1 MLIHIFKIIFKEKKR
16 YIYVFAE
23 QVFIFIMLMLSI
35 VSFSSF
41 FKKYNEAGTLDTENV
56 LMLGFVQAGL
66 QGQDLIKSNREIY
79 SLLEDLRKSP
89 HVNSISMSDDF
100 IPYLKEDRYYAHK
113 GDSLNVVNKKIKAYF
128 KYTDKYAMQ
137 VFKLELIEGRWLD
150 DKRLP
155 DGSLPAVISKEIL
168 EELGW
173 NSAINKQ
180 VNFRNNLYT
189 IVGMI
194 SGFKQ
199 NVLMESVPTLIMP
212 INENNYFNY
221 IEVAVRVN
229 DRVAAEKKI
238 YDLKSKYITNSNVQL
253 INIDMH
259 SKFEIDIFNVAG
271 NVYLQGIPTIF
282 MLIFAFIGTFGIFWF
297 NSRKRVREFALRLAL
312 GSTKNALV
320 LLVIKESMIISAISM
335 IPGLLLSFFI
345 YEFNVAELIGVGAT
359 IVIMLLF
366 AIFSAWYPAHQV
378 SRVNPVEAMRE
389 E

>member
-1 MLIHIFKIIFKEKKR
+1 MLMHIFKIIFKEKKR

-23 QVFIFIMLMLSI
+23 QVFIFIILMLSI

-89 HVNSISMSDDF
+89 YVNSISMSDDF

-168 EELGW
+168 DELGW

-199 NVLMESVPTLIMP
+199 NVLIESVPTLIMP
-212 INENNYFNY
+212 INENNCFNY

-229 DRVAAEKKI
+229 DRVAAEKRI

-259 SKFEIDIFNVAG
+259 SKFKTDIFNVAG

-282 MLIFAFIGTFGIFWF
+282 LLIFAFIGTFGIFWF

-345 YEFNVAELIGVGAT
+345 YEFNVAELIGVGVT

-366 AIFSAWYPAHQV
+366 AIFSAWYPAYQV
-378 SRVNPVEAMRE
+378 AQVNPVEAMRE

>member
-168 EELGW
+168 EELDW

-212 INENNYFNY
+212 INENDYFNY